1 MKVPFY
7 RHELGA
13 AEKEAVADV
22 LDTLFLTTGPK
33 TREFETR
40 FAELYSLPY
49 CVGVSSCT
57 TALTLALHAVGV
69 RPGDEVITTP
79 MTFIA
84 TSNAVLHLGAKPV
97 FVDVE
102 PSTGNLDVSQVEAA
116 VTERTR
122 AILPVHLY
130 GQMVDMKALSD
141 IAEKRGLKVVEDCA
155 HAVESTRDDVRPG
168 TLSDAACFSFYAT
181 KNLTSGEGGAVVTR
195 HPEIDE
201 QIRLL
206 RNHGMS
212 KNAFQRYHGA
222 YEHWDMVAL
231 GYKANL
237 FDIQSALLLAQLPY
251 VDERHARREAIS
263 ARYDAAFGTMAGVE
277 FPKTVQG
284 CRHARHLH
292 TIWVAPSRRD
302 GVLSALQQEDIG
314 VAVNYRAV
322 HLLQYYRERFGFAA
336 GSFPEA
342 ERIGDSTLSLPLFPS
357 MTVDEADRVI
367 EVVATA
373 VRGCGGLA
381 GAGLA
386 GRG

>member
-13 AEKEAVADV
+13 REKAAVAEV
-22 LDTLFLTTGPK
+22 LDSLFLTTGPK
-33 TREFETR
+33 TREFEAQ
-40 FAELYSLPY
+40 FAKSFDAPH

-102 PSTGNLDVSQVEAA
+102 ATTGNLDASRVEGAI
-116 VTERTR
+116 TERTR

-130 GQMVDMKALSD
+130 GQMADMRAIAA
-141 IAEKRGLKVVEDCA
+141 IAEAHDLRVVEDCA
-155 HAVESTRDDVRPG
+155 HAVESTRDGVRPA

-195 HPEIDE
+195 RADVDE

-212 KNAFQRYHGA
+212 KNAYQRYQGA

-237 FDIQSALLLAQLPY
+237 FDLQSALLLSQLPS
-251 VDERHARREAIS
+251 VEDRLRQREKVA
-263 ARYDAAFGTMAGVE
+263 AQYDAAFASMSGVDL
-277 FPKTVQG
+277 PQVASAT
-284 CRHARHLH
+284 RHARHLY
-292 TIWVAPSRRD
+292 TIWLDPSRRD
-302 GVLSALQQEDIG
+302 AVLSTLQGEEIG

-322 HLLQYYRERFGFAA
+322 HLLRYYRERFGYEP
-336 GSFPEA
+336 GTFPEA
-342 ERIGDSTLSLPLFPS
+342 ERIGNSTISLPLFPS
-357 MTVDEADRVI
+357 MTEPETKRVI
-367 EVVATA
+367 EAVASA
-373 VRGCGGLA
+373 A
-381 GAGLA
+381 NA
-386 GRG
+386 